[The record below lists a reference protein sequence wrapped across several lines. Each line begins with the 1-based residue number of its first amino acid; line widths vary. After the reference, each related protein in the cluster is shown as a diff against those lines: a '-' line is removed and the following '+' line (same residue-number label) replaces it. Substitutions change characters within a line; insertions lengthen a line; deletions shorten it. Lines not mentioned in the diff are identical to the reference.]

1 MQVFRNVVVAG
12 VAVFGLGACQP
23 RTVVDSDGVT
33 RANLKRPPPRQ
44 PGIWETKV
52 TLGDVVQTTLIC
64 IDEKVDK
71 KVDWM
76 GAQGTRDNCSENK
89 VTRQDD
95 GSWKFSSVCDMG
107 ARGQVSTSGI
117 ARGDFALRYE
127 AEGTQVT
134 TGADLPVMNGQR
146 AVKVASR
153 WTGVCPKDW
162 HPGDMSV
169 PGGIQYNAAA
179 IGGAALPPKPIA
191 AAVKPAAP

>member
-1 MQVFRNVVVAG
+1 MSRVWTVIGA
-12 VAVFGLGACQP
+12 ALAMLALGACQP
-23 RTVVDSDGVT
+23 RAVVDADGVT
-33 RANLKRPPPRQ
+33 RANLKRLPARQ

-52 TLGDVVQTTLIC
+52 AIGDVVQTTLIC

-76 GAQGTRDNCSENK
+76 GAQGTRENCSESS

-95 GSWKFSSVCDMG
+95 SSLRFASVCDMG
-107 ARGQVSTSGI
+107 ARGKVVTSGV
-117 ARGDFALRYE
+117 ARGDFSLRYE

-134 TGADLPVMNGQR
+134 TGADLPITNGER
-146 AVKVASR
+146 AVKVSAA
-153 WTGVCPKDW
+153 WKGVCPKDW

-179 IGGAALPPKPIA
+179 TGQTAAQR
-191 AAVKPAAP
+191 